1 MEYKKNQVVTVTIT
15 DMDDDGNGIG
25 KIDGYILFI
34 KDTVI
39 GDAVEAKII
48 KVKKNY
54 SYAIATKIITPSADR
69 VPLKCPVGKSCGGC
83 QLQALSYES
92 QLQFKYNKVF
102 NDLVRIGGV
111 EADYLKVIMEPV
123 VGMENPWN
131 YRNKSQYPVG
141 LNKDGEII
149 AGFYAGRTH
158 SIISFPECHIASLSD
173 KAILDVILKWA
184 KDLGIRPYDETSQTG
199 LLRHILIRTAVH
211 TGEIMVCLI
220 INGESLGEKENSLIS
235 SLKKVDGIASVCI
248 NVNKKNTN
256 VIMGDRTYC
265 IYGKD
270 KIEDIMVPCKVTG
283 NEFVPTRRE
292 VKFLISARSFYQV
305 NPVQTQKLYSIALD
319 YAGLTGNEEVWDLY
333 CGIGTISLFMASSA
347 RKVYGVEVVGDA
359 IRDAK
364 ENAAINGIENAEF
377 IEGKAE
383 EILPEYYEKGIS
395 KPDVIMVDPPRK
407 GCDEK
412 CLDTMVRMA
421 PSKIVYVSC
430 NPASLARDI
439 KFLMANGYELKKVR
453 PVDMFGHTVHVES
466 CVLLERV
473 SNRKADSYVK
483 LNVKMED
490 YYLIKDSKGGEDN
503 G

>member
-39 GDAVEAKII
+39 GDTVEAKII

-83 QLQALSYES
+83 QLQALNYES

-111 EADYLKVIMEPV
+111 DADYLKVIMEPV

-173 KAILDVILKWA
+173 KTILDVILKWA
-184 KDLGIRPYDETSQTG
+184 GDMNVRPYDETSQTG

-220 INGESLGEKENSLIS
+220 INGESLGDKENSLIS

-283 NEFVPTRRE
+283 NEFVPTKRE

-383 EILPEYYEKGIS
+383 EILPEFYEKGIS

-439 KFLMANGYELKKVR
+439 KFLTANGYELKKVR
-453 PVDMFGHTVHVES
+453 PVDMFGHTVHVCKE
-466 CVLLERV
+466 CKGVYTDWDRCRRLLQDQRF
-473 SNRKADSYVK
+473 
-483 LNVKMED
+483 
-490 YYLIKDSKGGEDN
+490 
-503 G
+503 